1 MAIAFNPDP
10 GAVTAF
16 LERGALVDR
25 EERLAA
31 ASNPNPEIVLFL
43 LEQRAVIELRAGP
56 ILGQAL
62 LPTSNWQML
71 RARKVT
77 PPLETISMLVE
88 LGADAQFENN
98 ENCFRIFLD
107 LPHRIPSH
115 DIFGDVFSRL
125 DPDSFL
131 ELSRS
136 VAELLTV
143 AGGGHRREDSAP

>member
-1 MAIAFNPDP
+1 
-10 GAVTAF
+10 
-16 LERGALVDR
+16 
-25 EERLAA
+25 
-31 ASNPNPEIVLFL
+31 
-43 LEQRAVIELRAGP
+43 
-56 ILGQAL
+56 
-62 LPTSNWQML
+62 
-71 RARKVT
+71 
-77 PPLETISMLVE
+77 MLVE

-107 LPHRIPSH
+107 LPHRIPSR

-136 VAELLTV
+136 VAELLTG